1 LSEYIRIF
9 VRNIS
14 DPTNLFGYSFA
25 KYLAQRI
32 YSYIRSALNKMFVS
46 HCTEATWF
54 GDDTRKFIN
63 TAVQEIERDWGVHLR
78 MGELELYS

>member
-1 LSEYIRIF
+1 
-9 VRNIS
+9 
-14 DPTNLFGYSFA
+14 
-25 KYLAQRI
+25 
-32 YSYIRSALNKMFVS
+32 MFVS